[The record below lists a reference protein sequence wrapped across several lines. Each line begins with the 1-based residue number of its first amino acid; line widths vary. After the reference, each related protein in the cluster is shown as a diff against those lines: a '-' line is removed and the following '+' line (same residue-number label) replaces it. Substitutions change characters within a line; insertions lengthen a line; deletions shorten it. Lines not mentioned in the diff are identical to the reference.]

1 MKKLIIASIIAPI
14 IGLAMAGVHIWFLY
28 TKTYDGPPTNFK
40 IASGETFAHI
50 NYRLAEQK
58 LISNPRIFHY
68 LNRYKGSMNK
78 YRAGV
83 FEIPSHANMET
94 IYEILINGAPMTNN
108 VTIPEGKN
116 MFEIGKILEGTGMV
130 NYKDFI
136 SLCRDEKLL
145 QELGVPKPSVEGY
158 LYPETYKFAPDV
170 DAKSIIKHLV
180 SEFKRKTENLDFSKS
195 TLTPHEVVI
204 LASVVEKETG
214 ARKERPMIA
223 GVFHNRLR
231 KKMRLQSD
239 PTCIYGIYENYTG
252 NIKRSDLLNKTDYN
266 TYTIEGLPIGP
277 IANPGI
283 ESIKAVLNPSK
294 HEYLYFVSN
303 NDGTHTFS
311 ETYEIHNFHVQ
322 NLQKNREARKG
333 KSWRDLKEN
342 Q

>member
-1 MKKLIIASIIAPI
+1 MKKLIIASIVAPI
-14 IGLAMAGVHIWFLY
+14 LGLMMAGIHIWFLY
-28 TKTYDGPPTNFK
+28 TKTYDGPQTKFK
-40 IASGETFAHI
+40 ISSGETFAHI
-50 NYRLAEQK
+50 NYRLSEQK
-58 LISNPRIFHY
+58 LISNARIFHY
-68 LNRYKGSMNK
+68 FNRYKGTMNK

-83 FEIPSHANMET
+83 FEIPQGSTMEVV
-94 IYEILINGAPMTNN
+94 YDILINGAPMTAS

-116 MFEIGKILEGTGMV
+116 IFEIGKILEGIGLV

-136 SLCRDEKLL
+136 GYCRDEKLL
-145 QELGVPKPSVEGY
+145 QELGVPRPSVEGY

-170 DAKSIIKHLV
+170 DAKTIIKYMV
-180 SEFKRKTENLDFSKS
+180 GEFKRKTESLDFSKS
-195 TLTPHEVVI
+195 LLTPHEIVI

-223 GVFHNRLR
+223 GVFHNRL
-231 KKMRLQSD
+231 KKHMRLQSD
-239 PTCIYGIYENYTG
+239 PTTIYGIYENYTG

-283 ESIKAVLNPSK
+283 ESIKAVLSPAQ
-294 HEYLYFVSN
+294 HDFLYFVSN

-311 ETYEIHNFHVQ
+311 PTYEMHNFHVQ

-333 KSWRDLKEN
+333 KSWRDLKNN